1 MPVNVYLLSL
11 IIFGL
16 RVVDVSLGTLR
27 IVMLVRGRRWVAGAL
42 GFFESLTWVSAAGLV
57 LTNLDSPVKIIAFAG
72 GYATGTVLGSAIE
85 HRLALGNSLLRIV
98 TANGSPSV
106 APVLRDAGFAVTEV
120 AGQGLEG
127 EVRIAFSVVKRREI
141 PDALRT
147 VHAFSPDAFV
157 TVDDTTTPRL
167 VARRRLVRA

>member
-1 MPVNVYLLSL
+1 MRVNVYLLSL
-11 IIFGL
+11 VIFGL

-57 LTNLDSPVKIIAFAG
+57 LTNLDAPIKIVAFAA
-72 GYATGTVLGSAIE
+72 GYAAGTVLGSTIE

-106 APVLRDAGFAVTEV
+106 APTLRDAGYAVTEV
-120 AGQGLEG
+120 AGQGLDG
-127 EVRIAFSVVKRREI
+127 EVHIAFSVVKRREI

-147 VHAFSPDAFV
+147 VHAVNANAFV
-157 TVDDTTTPRL
+157 TVDETTTPRL
-167 VARRRLVRA
+167 VARRRMVRT